1 MDGPRYVCIL
11 KNQRPSIPI
20 FEKNYEKGTKF
31 PLHNKQLNSPIYFL
45 KGKIDEII
53 KPVIKKLSVKNSQDR
68 IDNFF
73 STTRISLPEKGH
85 YQSSKRVKEAI
96 GKVLG
101 KNPENNESSS
111 SIIVN
116 NIPKNKNPT
125 KRKSEE
131 SKNQQPSTSK
141 KVKKSEEIK
150 PKEIIVQPPKNWK
163 QEEKSKA
170 EEAKRKAIEVMK
182 KTRQIEN
189 KKKSK
194 KNKKYV
200 GTNLKRKI
208 LPTHNLSESD
218 SD

>member
-1 MDGPRYVCIL
+1 MRRN
-11 KNQRPSIPI
+11 NQCRFSLR
-20 FEKNYEKGTKF
+20 E
-31 PLHNKQLNSPIYFL
+31 

-73 STTRISLPEKGH
+73 TTTRISLPEKGNF
-85 YQSSKRVKEAI
+85 QSSKRVKEAI

-101 KNPENNESSS
+101 KNPEKS
-111 SIIVN
+111 SI
-116 NIPKNKNPT
+116 NISKNNKNPT

-131 SKNQQPSTSK
+131 SSNNQPSTSK
-141 KVKKSEEIK
+141 KGKNSDEIIK
-150 PKEIIVQPPKNWK
+150 PKEIIVQAPKNWK
-163 QEEKSKA
+163 KEEKSKA
-170 EEAKRKAIEVMK
+170 EEAKRKAAEVMK

-194 KNKKYV
+194 KKNKKYV
-200 GTNLKRKI
+200 GTSLKRKI
-208 LPTHNLSESD
+208 LPTHNLSSGSD